1 MLGSSELWELNSTQV
16 YGTHVPVEEPSTASQ
31 ADIASIRS
39 PRRRWRAAKEA
50 LCCRVLP
57 ALGAG
62 PSSWLAGLWWTNPI
76 WPHHLVIFMFDN
88 VAVPDE
94 LAWRAKSHSDSNDFS
109 GVGND
114 SVLPAIFFR
123 SRTSFLAD

>member
-1 MLGSSELWELNSTQV
+1 MFFHRYYALRNFSSDFS
-16 YGTHVPVEEPSTASQ
+16 SS
-31 ADIASIRS
+31 S
-39 PRRRWRAAKEA
+39 P
-50 LCCRVLP
+50 
-57 ALGAG
+57 

-88 VAVPDE
+88 VAMPDE

-109 GVGND
+109 GIGND

-123 SRTSFLAD
+123 TRTSFLAY